1 MYSCNG
7 SLCLKAPDLTPV
19 AYSDFEAF
27 LQGKVLKHK
36 FNISAIDRV
45 FELDLEDRDIL
56 IYLHIQKT
64 GGAAFGRHL
73 VHNLDLTSKCMCEPE
88 KKKCDCTTKNKKYWL
103 LSRHS
108 TGWVCGLHAD
118 WTELNDC
125 VDEWFKKNEP
135 PTRTQRRYHYITFLR
150 NPVNRFFSEW
160 QHVKRGAT
168 WKAVRLHCNGR
179 DATLDEVPFCFSG
192 PDWSGVSFEEFVSC
206 QHNLA
211 FNRMTRMLSNLSKIN
226 CYNKTNR
233 NEKLAGEIMLKSAK
247 ENLLNFSFFGILEE
261 QEKTQFLFENT
272 FGIRFIESLKPKPIT
287 HVSQLNITRAMH
299 DAVVDKTR
307 LDIQLY
313 QFAKDLFLQRVESME
328 AHLGYTVE
336 DYFNSARNSAKKVE
350 KVVPKEE
357 EFPEENEE
365 TEEDDKQVQYP
376 SKATVNALEP
386 KAKR

>member
-1 MYSCNG
+1 MVS
-7 SLCLKAPDLTPV
+7 
-19 AYSDFEAF
+19 EAGWMMALNSIVEKFSIFKFFFF
-27 LQGKVLKHK
+27 L
-36 FNISAIDRV
+36 ISFLGTV
-45 FELDLEDRDIL
+45 
-56 IYLHIQKT
+56 K
-64 GGAAFGRHL
+64 
-73 VHNLDLTSKCMCEPE
+73 
-88 KKKCDCTTKNKKYWL
+88 
-103 LSRHS
+103 HS
-108 TGWVCGLHAD
+108 TFNFWVTLH
-118 WTELNDC
+118 LYLSIYC
-125 VDEWFKKNEP
+125 
-135 PTRTQRRYHYITFLR
+135 
-150 NPVNRFFSEW
+150 FFS
-160 QHVKRGAT
+160 R
-168 WKAVRLHCNGR
+168 
-179 DATLDEVPFCFSG
+179 
-192 PDWSGVSFEEFVSC
+192 
-206 QHNLA
+206 HNLA